1 MFGSKFWEEIFGE
14 QILLNEK
21 KNFFWYGEEIFGTK
35 FWRRDSCEEEISP
48 AKIFWRNFCKLNFN
62 VRRNMES
69 KNVWQQILGRKNLG
83 SKFFWVKIRGAKWG
97 TNFF

>member
-21 KNFFWYGEEIFGTK
+21 KIFFWGGGGQNGEQFLFKANFLERK

-48 AKIFWRNFCKLNFN
+48 AKIFWRIF
-62 VRRNMES
+62 VS
-69 KNVWQQILGRKNLG
+69 KISL
-83 SKFFWVKIRGAKWG
+83 
-97 TNFF
+97 